1 MRCVL
6 LSVFFFSFRSFV
18 FDLLASLHSHVFL
31 FIHSLSSWL
40 ASSHALRH
48 EPSPSLSV
56 MSCPF
61 SLVGRSTRRE
71 VDEVRVGASRNG
83 EVRLDAPSFLLL
95 SNRQPPDL
103 CLHLNALPPFP
114 SSMMDLG
121 TGSKIY
127 SLREKSQLAF
137 SSSAASTSSRDTS
150 SPDSCELSL
159 LPVVVMI
166 CCDQKG
172 LGGYL
177 KHT

>member
-1 MRCVL
+1 MFYCP
-6 LSVFFFSFRSFV
+6 FFFSFRSFV

-83 EVRLDAPSFLLL
+83 EARLDAPSFLLL

-114 SSMMDLG
+114 LFHDGLRHRLQDLLVKG
-121 TGSKIY
+121 EEPARILFVSG
-127 SLREKSQLAF
+127 LNVE
-137 SSSAASTSSRDTS
+137 SRHLI
-150 SPDSCELSL
+150 PRL
-159 LPVVVMI
+159 L
-166 CCDQKG
+166 
-172 LGGYL
+172 
-177 KHT
+177 